1 MYFFFHYIEVYF
13 WRMFI
18 TLKKILKY
26 VQSMG
31 IRTSEIYNYAVLRT
45 SKYVTDCR

>member
-1 MYFFFHYIEVYF
+1 MYFFFHYIEF
-13 WRMFI
+13 WKMFI

-31 IRTSEIYNYAVLRT
+31 IRTNEIYNYAVLRT
-45 SKYVTDCR
+45 SK